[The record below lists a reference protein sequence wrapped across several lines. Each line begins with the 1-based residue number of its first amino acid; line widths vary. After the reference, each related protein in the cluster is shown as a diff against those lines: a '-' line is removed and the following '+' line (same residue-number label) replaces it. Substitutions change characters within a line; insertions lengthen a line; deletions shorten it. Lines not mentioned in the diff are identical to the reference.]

1 MSDTMKHPRHW
12 RSLDELAEA
21 SLDTALAAGPEMAAA
36 ATADGAAELSVDGV
50 SRRQFIALMG
60 ASTALAGAGL
70 EGCIRKPVE
79 HILPFANRPEF
90 LVPGKPVYY
99 ASTFQLGSTVAGVVV
114 ENQDGRPTKVEGNPD
129 HQGSL
134 GAAST
139 FAQASVFGFYDPERS
154 RTPWRGD
161 SPTDWAAAW
170 TAFEEAIAPA
180 RAAGGEGLAVV
191 VDSVMSP
198 THRAQLAELA
208 RTMPKARL
216 VLSDRLWPQN
226 ALDGAAMVAGAKALA
241 VPSLANAKVIVALDG
256 DVLVSEGDAV
266 RNARDFALGRA
277 VDVPKPDMNRLYA
290 IGPLFDATAAMADH
304 RLRVRASEV
313 GTVLRGLVLALL
325 DTPGVEAAS
334 GAAGLK
340 GALGAVALDEKR
352 SAFVKALARDMVA
365 RKGQAVV
372 LTGQRQPAWV
382 HALAHVANSLVGA
395 DGKTVAWRRDADRF
409 AGLSVAELKAD
420 LDSGAV
426 KTVVI
431 IGANPVHDADGDLG
445 FAASLSKAPFVV
457 HAGLYRD
464 ETGSVAHLHLP
475 LAHYLEAWGDAR
487 SEGGVASLVQ
497 PLIAPLFGSPSAIEL
512 TARLSNA
519 AAPSGYDAVRATW
532 ARAQGGS
539 LDEAAWRRWLH
550 SGIVDVPVS
559 NEAVTPSY
567 AELGAKLPAAA
578 PAAAGFEV
586 VFALDSRILDG
597 RFANNGWLQELPD
610 TVTKLTW
617 DNAAL
622 ISAKTAGSLGVAP
635 GQMLRVK
642 AGAGEVELPAWVAP
656 GVADDTVVLPL
667 GFGRKG
673 LGSVATGAGFDV
685 YPLTSAA
692 TPWFGAATVTNG
704 SGTYELAVTQ
714 THDRMEP
721 GFGFP
726 ARPLVREATIDHFR
740 EEPRFVEKAEIMAA
754 EKIRSPF
761 QSPEFKAPQQWGM
774 SIDLNACTG
783 CNACTM
789 ACNAENNVPVVG
801 KARVLKGREMHW
813 IRIDRYYVGDEP
825 DEPQAVVQPV
835 GCQQCET
842 APCETVCPVAATTH
856 SPDGLNDMAYNRCV
870 GTRYC
875 ANNCPFK
882 VRRFNFF
889 NFNLDIDPVAQMQKN
904 PDVTLRFRGV
914 MEKCTYCTQRI
925 SEAKIAAKVA
935 GTDMVEDGVIQTA
948 CQQTCP
954 TGAIVFGDVK
964 DPNSRVSRLK
974 ASPRNYVMLRE
985 LNLVPRTS
993 YLARIR
999 NPNPELV

>member
-1 MSDTMKHPRHW
+1 MKHPRHW

-36 ATADGAAELSVDGV
+36 QSADGAAEMTVDGV

-79 HILPFANRPEF
+79 HILPFANRPEY
-90 LVPGKPVYY
+90 LVPGKPVFY
-99 ASTFQLGSTVAGVVV
+99 ASSYQLGATVAGVVV
-114 ENQDGRPTKVEGNPD
+114 ENQDGRPTKIEGNPD
-129 HQGSL
+129 HPASL
-134 GAAST
+134 GAASS
-139 FAQASVFGFYDPERS
+139 FAQASVLGFYDPERS
-154 RTPWRGD
+154 RTPWHKD
-161 SPTDWAAAW
+161 AAISWDAAW
-170 TAFEEAIAPA
+170 AAFEEGIAPA
-180 RAAGGEGLAVV
+180 RASGGEGLALV

-198 THRAQLAELA
+198 THRAQLAELK
-208 RTMPKARL
+208 RTLPKARI
-216 VLSDRLWPQN
+216 VLSDRLWPAQ
-226 ALDGAAMVAGAKALA
+226 AVAGAALAAGPKAVA
-241 VPSLANAKVIVALDG
+241 VPSLADAKVIVVLDG
-256 DVLVSEGDAV
+256 DVLVSEGDST
-266 RNARDFALGRA
+266 RHARDFATGRA
-277 VDVPKPDMNRLYA
+277 VDVPKPDMNRLYVV
-290 IGPLFDATAAMADH
+290 GPVFDATAAMADH

-325 DTPGVEAAS
+325 DTPGVGSAP
-334 GAAGLK
+334 GADGLK
-340 GALGAVALDEKR
+340 GALGTPALDEKR
-352 SAFVKALARDMVA
+352 AAFVKALARDMVA

-372 LTGQRQPAWV
+372 MTGERQPAWV

-395 DGKTVAWRRDADRF
+395 DGKTVSWRRDSDALE
-409 AGLSVAELKAD
+409 GQSLSELKAG
-420 LDSGAV
+420 LDDGSV
-426 KTVVI
+426 KTVVVL
-431 IGANPVHDADGDLG
+431 GANPVYDAAGDLG
-445 FAASLSKAPFVV
+445 FAASLAKASFVA

-464 ETGSVAHLHLP
+464 ETGAVAHLHLP
-475 LAHYLEAWGDAR
+475 LAHYLEAWGDVR
-487 SEGGVASLVQ
+487 SQSGVASLVQ
-497 PLIAPLFGSPSAIEL
+497 PLIAPLYGSPSSIEL
-512 TARLSNA
+512 TARVA
-519 AAPSGYDAVRATW
+519 TGQATPGYDIVRAFW
-532 ARAQGGS
+532 AKAQGGS
-539 LDEAAWRRWLH
+539 LDERAWRRWLH
-550 SGIVDVPVS
+550 SGLIDVPVGG
-559 NEAVTPSY
+559 EAVTPSY
-567 AELGAKLPAAA
+567 GELAAKIPAAA
-578 PAAAGFEV
+578 PAADGFEA

-610 TVTKLTW
+610 TITKLTW

-622 ISAKTAGSLGVAP
+622 MSAKTAGSLGVTP
-635 GQMLRVK
+635 GQMVRVK
-642 AGAGEVELPAWVAP
+642 TAAGELELPAWVAP
-656 GVADDTVVLPL
+656 GVAENTVILPL
-667 GFGRKG
+667 GFGRKN
-673 LGSVATGAGFDV
+673 LGSVAASAGFDV
-685 YPLTSAA
+685 YPLTSSASA
-692 TPWFGAATVTNG
+692 GFSAATVVKG
-704 SGTYELAVTQ
+704 AGFYDLAVTQ

-721 GFGFP
+721 GFDYP

-761 QSPEFKAPQQWGM
+761 KSPEFKAPQQWGM

-789 ACNAENNVPVVG
+789 ACNAENNIPVVG
-801 KARVLKGREMHW
+801 KAQVLKGREMHW
-813 IRIDRYYVGDEP
+813 IRIDRYYVGNEP

-904 PDVTLRFRGV
+904 PDVTIRFRGV

-935 GTDMVEDGVIQTA
+935 GTDVVADGTIQTA

-954 TGAIVFGDVK
+954 TGAIVFGDVL
-964 DPNSRVSRLK
+964 DPNSRVSRQK

>member
-1 MSDTMKHPRHW
+1 MSDTMKHPNHW
-12 RSLDELAEA
+12 RSLDELAEV
-21 SLDTALAAGPEMAAA
+21 SLDAALAAGPEMAAA
-36 ATADGAAELSVDGV
+36 QSADGAAELTVDGV

-90 LVPGKPVYY
+90 LIPGKPIFY
-99 ASTFQLGSTVAGVVV
+99 ASTYQLGTSVAGVVV
-114 ENQDGRPTKVEGNPD
+114 ESHDGRPTKIEGNPD
-129 HQGSL
+129 HPGSL
-134 GAAST
+134 GGASS
-139 FAQASVFGFYDPERS
+139 FAQASILGFYDPERS
-154 RTPWRGD
+154 RTPRRGD
-161 SPTDWAAAW
+161 AAIDWDAAW

-198 THRAQLAELA
+198 THRAQLAALITA
-208 RTMPKARL
+208 LPKARV
-216 VLSDRLWPQN
+216 VLSDRLWPTE
-226 ALDGAAMVAGAKALA
+226 AVAGAALVAGPKALA
-241 VPSLANAKVIVALDG
+241 TPSLADAKVIVILDG
-256 DVLVSEGDAV
+256 DHLVSEGDGT
-266 RNARDFALGRA
+266 RNARDFATGRA
-277 VDVPKPDMNRLYA
+277 VDVPKPDMNRLYVV
-290 IGPLFDATAAMADH
+290 GPVFDATAAMADH
-304 RLRVRASEV
+304 RLRVRAGEV
-313 GTVLRGLVLALL
+313 GTVLRALVLALL
-325 DTPGVEAAS
+325 DTPGVGS
-334 GAAGLK
+334 AAGADSLRA
-340 GALGAVALDEKR
+340 ALGAPILEAKGA
-352 SAFVKALARDMVA
+352 AFVKALAKDMVA

-372 LTGQRQPAWV
+372 MTGQRQPAWV

-395 DGKTVAWRRDADRF
+395 DGKTVAWRRDGDAVPTQTLVDLKT
-409 AGLSVAELKAD
+409 GLDGGS
-420 LDSGAV
+420 V
-426 KTVVI
+426 KTVVVL
-431 IGANPVHDADGDLG
+431 GANPVHDAPGDLG
-445 FAASLSKAPFVV
+445 FAASLAKATAVV

-464 ETGSVAHLHLP
+464 ETGAVAHLHLP
-475 LAHYLEAWGDAR
+475 LAHYLEAWGDVR
-487 SEGGVASLVQ
+487 SLAGVASLVQ
-497 PLIAPLFGSPSAIEL
+497 PLIAPLFGSPSALEL
-512 TARLSNA
+512 TARVATGQA
-519 AAPSGYDAVRATW
+519 ASGYDLVRATW
-532 ARAQGGS
+532 AKAHGGS
-539 LDEAAWRRWLH
+539 LDEVAWRRWLH
-550 SGIVDVPVS
+550 SGLIDLPVGG
-559 NEAVTPSY
+559 EAVAPSY
-567 AELGAKLPAAA
+567 SGLAAKIPADA
-578 PAAAGFEV
+578 PATGGFEAI
-586 VFALDSRILDG
+586 FALDSRILDG

-610 TVTKLTW
+610 TITKLTW

-622 ISAKTAGSLGVAP
+622 ISAKTAGTLGVTP
-635 GQMLRVK
+635 GQMVRVK
-642 AGAGEVELPAWVAP
+642 AGAGEMELPVWVAP
-656 GVADDTVVLPL
+656 GVAENTLVLPL
-667 GFGRKG
+667 GFGRKN

-685 YPLTSAA
+685 YPLTSDA
-692 TPWFGAATVTNG
+692 TPGFSAATVSRADG
-704 SGTYELAVTQ
+704 FYELAVTQ

-721 GFGFP
+721 GFGYP

-740 EEPRFVEKAEIMAA
+740 EDPRFVEKVELLEAD
-754 EKIRSPF
+754 KVRSPF
-761 QSPEFKAPQQWGM
+761 TSPELTAPQQWGM

-789 ACNAENNVPVVG
+789 ACNAENNIPVVG

-856 SPDGLNDMAYNRCV
+856 SADGLNDMAYNRCV

-875 ANNCPFK
+875 ANNCPYK

-904 PDVTLRFRGV
+904 PDVTVRFRGV

-935 GTDMVEDGVIQTA
+935 GTDMVADGAIQTA

-954 TGAIVFGDVK
+954 TGAIVFGDVR
-964 DPNSRVSRLK
+964 DPNSRVSRQK
-974 ASPRNYVMLRE
+974 AGPRNYVMLRE